1 MTVVC
6 LLQRRNG
13 PRGVADAV
21 NEAVVIAFAL
31 VFIVNTALSALYTVI
46 VPAVGEFR

>member
-1 MTVVC
+1 MIHTT
-6 LLQRRNG
+6 LGRYFFQRYAAITLWFLAG
-13 PRGVADAV
+13 
-21 NEAVVIAFAL
+21 IFAL